1 MAELKAPVYDSNGTR
16 TGEVT
21 LGAEVFGLEPNIPL
35 MHQVVTAQL
44 AGARAGTHSTKTRG
58 ERRGTGAKPWPQKG
72 LGRSR
77 HGSLREPS
85 MRKGGVAHGPKPRDY
100 SQRTPKKMKAAAL
113 KSALSARASES
124 AIKVVDSF
132 DWAEPK
138 TKQAVAMLSAMNV
151 SGKTLVV
158 LGRGD
163 VVAAKALHNLPE
175 IITIEPG
182 QVTTYDVLWASN
194 VIFTSAT
201 LGATEGSAA
210 YVASAEDFV
219 KEPLAD
225 ASATEE
231 EE

>member
-1 MAELKAPVYDSNGTR
+1 MAERTAPLYDSNGTR

-21 LGAEVFGLEPNIPL
+21 LGSAVFGVEPNIPL

-58 ERRGTGAKPWPQKG
+58 ERRGGGAKPWPQKG

-113 KSALSARASES
+113 RSALSARASES
-124 AIKVVDSF
+124 AIKVVDTF
-132 DWAEPK
+132 DWTEPR
-138 TKQAVAMLSAMNV
+138 TKQAVALLSAMEIT
-151 SGKTLVV
+151 GKTLVV
-158 LGRGD
+158 LDRAD
-163 VVAAKALHNLPE
+163 SIIAKAMANIPD
-175 IITIEPG
+175 IVTIEPG
-182 QVTTYDVLWASN
+182 QVTTYDVLWATT
-194 VIFTSAT
+194 VVFTSAT
-201 LGATEGSAA
+201 LGATEGSTA
-210 YVASAEDFV
+210 YQARPEDFV
-219 KEPLAD
+219 KEDLLGRPT
-225 ASATEE
+225 SEE